1 MSALA
6 SGSSGPGSSPGR
18 AHYVVS
24 LGKTLYSHSVSLH
37 PGLQIGNGEFNAGGD
52 PAIFLAS
59 HPGGGEGRNTPSH
72 FVL

>member
-1 MSALA
+1 MVSAHD
-6 SGSSGPGSSPGR
+6 GPGSRPCRG
-18 AHYVVS
+18 HCVVS